1 MRALRNVLT
10 SSSLTFT
17 SFEDFVPA
25 FSAARN
31 AAIEVFGENWY
42 LHPEAYVWARL
53 PTAWTQVRVAG
64 RAAPRPILARFDAPT
79 MESWQAPRERLPD
92 DVIGERWSRAPRDQK
107 LPVARFWPGGTLPV
121 GPTYAL
127 GSAVAKPSK
136 RRQMRDAEPQKPR
149 RPAGLGL
156 PSGRERAENDFYIE
170 PRWLVEALLDAE
182 RFEGSVYDPFCGG
195 GNIVGACL
203 ERGLAAVGTDLF
215 DRGFGTRRDAFC
227 IAEPIDNVLCNP
239 PFKRI
244 EEVIR
249 HFSPLVQ
256 RKLVLLARLNVLEG
270 QERRA
275 LFAESPPARVW
286 ISSRRPSIPPGD
298 LAHPR
303 DQFGAMNPLPASGG
317 STAFAWVVW
326 DREYVGPPVLGWL

>member
-1 MRALRNVLT
+1 LVESPTR
-10 SSSLTFT
+10 S
-17 SFEDFVPA
+17 
-25 FSAARN
+25 
-31 AAIEVFGENWY
+31 
-42 LHPEAYVWARL
+42 EA
-53 PTAWTQVRVAG
+53 AG
-64 RAAPRPILARFDAPT
+64 RPVLAWWRTANRADLRVGVDRSEAVQTQADARRGT
-79 MESWQAPRERLPD
+79 AEASSAGR
-92 DVIGERWSRAPRDQK
+92 SRVD
-107 LPVARFWPGGTLPV
+107 
-121 GPTYAL
+121 
-127 GSAVAKPSK
+127 
-136 RRQMRDAEPQKPR
+136 
-149 RPAGLGL
+149 
-156 PSGRERAENDFYIE
+156 IE

-182 RFEGSVYDPFCGG
+182 RFKGSVYDPFCGG

-203 ERGLAAVGTDLF
+203 ERGLAAIGTDLF
-215 DRGFGTRRDAFC
+215 DRGFGTRRDAFR

-249 HFSPLVQ
+249 HFLPLVQ
-256 RKLVLLARLNVLEG
+256 RKLALLARLNVLEG
-270 QERRA
+270 QERHA

-286 ISSRRPSIPPGD
+286 VSSRRPSIPPGD